1 MTIYETRHFLFL
13 LFVAIMGFSLCFY
26 QFDDPVDTSYSARLL
41 LVYNLLYAQ
50 FADSDYNSSQIF
62 YLVVTTVILTVILL
76 NLLIAIMGNVYKKF
90 LLMSIMSDSKER
102 LLLTIETITVK
113 RMFQRLWNA
122 IKRFSLRR
130 RGPQLY
136 REVKESQKSYLFFV
150 EDAKIEI
157 EEENRTKE
165 WERRFKLVREIVDS
179 EMNSNN
185 ENMKNKMIG
194 LEQHI
199 QKQQAQMMVMK
210 ESMGKRLTD
219 LEKHMAKAIGILN
232 ASKNK

>member
-1 MTIYETRHFLFL
+1 
-13 LFVAIMGFSLCFY
+13 MGFSLCFY
-26 QFDDPVDTSYSARLL
+26 QFDDPDNTSYSARLL

-50 FADSDYNSSQIF
+50 FANDDYNSSQIF

-76 NLLIAIMGNVYKKF
+76 NLLIAIMSNVYKKV

-102 LLLTIETITVK
+102 LLLTVETITVK
-113 RMFQRLWNA
+113 RMIQRIWNSF
-122 IKRFSLRR
+122 KKFSLRR

-136 REVKESQKSYLFFV
+136 KEVKEPQKSYLFFV

-185 ENMKNKMIG
+185 ENMKTKMIG
-194 LEQHI
+194 LEQHM

-210 ESMGKRLTD
+210 ESLGKRLTD
-219 LEKHMAKAIGILN
+219 LEKHMAKAIGLLN
-232 ASKNK
+232 ASKAK